1 MGTYT
6 LRALK
11 EKKWCRYQQQ
21 QTMTTS
27 TMSWVQAVARQSKLL
42 LIITILNVMYLGNT
56 LVEAQSKGG
65 NKRKGNARGGNKKGS
80 TGGSGKKSGAGYSTG
95 MYICLI
101 ALLLCFVPAVLV
113 FFYNLYKDPMTPQL
127 IKRLFLSLK
136 DNFTRQLSATN
147 NHHQPP
153 TKRYKSARSTAANNP
168 VDSDFSSVN
177 INMEP
182 SLFDK
187 PKRS

>member
-1 MGTYT
+1 
-6 LRALK
+6 
-11 EKKWCRYQQQ
+11 
-21 QTMTTS
+21 
-27 TMSWVQAVARQSKLL
+27 MSWVQAIARQSKLL
-42 LIITILNVMYLGNT
+42 LIITILNAVYLGKT

-65 NKRKGNARGGNKKGS
+65 NKRKGNARGGKKGS
-80 TGGSGKKSGAGYSTG
+80 TGGGGGGKKSGAGYSTG

-147 NHHQPP
+147 NHQQP
-153 TKRYKSARSTAANNP
+153 TKRYKSSRSTATNNP

>member
-1 MGTYT
+1 
-6 LRALK
+6 
-11 EKKWCRYQQQ
+11 
-21 QTMTTS
+21 MTT
-27 TMSWVQAVARQSKLL
+27 TTTTALSWIQAIARQSKLL
-42 LIITILNVMYLGNT
+42 LIITILNAVYLSNT
-56 LVEAQSKGG
+56 LVEAQAKGG
-65 NKRKGNARGGNKKGS
+65 GKQRKSKKGGAS
-80 TGGSGKKSGAGYSTG
+80 GGSKKSGAGYTTG

-136 DNFTRQLSATN
+136 DNFTAQLSATTN
-147 NHHQPP
+147 QQP
-153 TKRYKSARSTAANNP
+153 TSKRSKSTRAATNIP
-168 VDSDFSSVN
+168 VDSDYSSVN

-182 SLFDK
+182 SFFDK